1 MITLNFNMITDLTAS
16 QSLVLDQS
24 YTHAQKDFLHN
35 VQLTANYDQVD
46 QF

>member
-1 MITLNFNMITDLTAS
+1 MITDLTAFH
-16 QSLVLDQS
+16 SLTLDQS

-35 VQLTANYDQVD
+35 VQLMANYDQVD

>member
-24 YTHAQKDFLHN
+24 YTHAQKDFLRN
-35 VQLTANYDQVD
+35 GQLMANYDQVD
-46 QF
+46 QL